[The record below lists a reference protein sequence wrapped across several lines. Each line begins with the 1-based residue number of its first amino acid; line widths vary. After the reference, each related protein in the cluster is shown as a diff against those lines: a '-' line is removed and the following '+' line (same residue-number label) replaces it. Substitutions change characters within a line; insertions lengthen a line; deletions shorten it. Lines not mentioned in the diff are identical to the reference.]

1 MKYLI
6 LTQPNIDYAKA
17 VSGAIWQ
24 ARYPDEVRAGDE
36 QTQYYC
42 GWITHPISGDVAI
55 TFPDEPLKVHPMRKL
70 QPLVDIIKTPL
81 PENEKQA
88 IQDHFDNLF
97 PREEGD
103 PPLTIENV
111 LPSLYSDNLKTRQE
125 MGYLNW
131 FSEGGE

>member
-6 LTQPNIDYAKA
+6 LTQPSIEYAKA

-24 ARYPDEVRAGDE
+24 ARYPDEVRDGDE
-36 QTQYYC
+36 ATHYYC
-42 GWITHPISGDVAI
+42 GWIVHPQSGDVALA
-55 TFPDEPLKVHPMRKL
+55 FPDENLIVHPMRKL
-70 QPLVDIIKTPL
+70 QPLVDIIKAPL

-111 LPSLYSDNLKTRQE
+111 LPSLYAGNLKTHAQ
-125 MGYLNW
+125 MDALGW
-131 FSEGGE
+131 FKNEN